1 MLRPL
6 GDQDIVKIVFDGG
19 HFEIQ
24 DGGRNCSLIM
34 SCCKSVLLLHER
46 ADKSSHV
53 FQFSHFFHILND
65 FGEMLTSS
73 TVLKGVFYLGR
84 YLR

>member
-6 GDQDIVKIVFDGG
+6 GDRDIVKIVFGGG

-24 DGGRNCSLIM
+24 DGGRNWSLIM
-34 SCCKSVLLLHER
+34 CVLLLYER

-53 FQFSHFFHILND
+53 YQFSHFFHIFND
-65 FGEMLTSS
+65 SGEMLT
-73 TVLKGVFYLGR
+73 
-84 YLR
+84 